1 MTKIFTSSLLAI
13 GLLAAPALAQT
24 VAPAS
29 TDATAFA
36 AGQKLAFDKAK
47 GNCLACHVI
56 VGGTAPGNVG
66 PALQNMKV
74 MVPDEK
80 TLYAVIYDE
89 AARNPSTIMPAFGR
103 NGILSPDEINNIIA
117 FLYTK

>member
-1 MTKIFTSSLLAI
+1 MKKFTSSLLVF
-13 GLLAAPALAQT
+13 GLLTTPALAQT
-24 VAPAS
+24 SAPAS
-29 TDATAFA
+29 SDATAIA

-56 VGGTAPGNVG
+56 AGGNAAGNVG

-74 MVPDEK
+74 IMPDRK
-80 TLYAVIYDE
+80 ALYALIYNE
-89 AARNPSTIMPAFGR
+89 PARNPSTIMPAFGR